1 MHTRNTHRMCMNVY
15 VWVCIYVVVTTSAS
29 AHSNRKLM
37 LTLSSRGGV
46 SCVNGVCTANGNA
59 KTDSRFHA
67 PFFSYTFTNS
77 TDVRGLSV
85 LSHLAQILKLQP
97 MRRQMMW
104 MLIQMEMKYRF
115 LNPEHLQAEDSVSI
129 LHAAVVVVVVGGG
142 NKG

>member
-1 MHTRNTHRMCMNVY
+1 
-15 VWVCIYVVVTTSAS
+15 
-29 AHSNRKLM
+29 
-37 LTLSSRGGV
+37 
-46 SCVNGVCTANGNA
+46 
-59 KTDSRFHA
+59 
-67 PFFSYTFTNS
+67 
-77 TDVRGLSV
+77 
-85 LSHLAQILKLQP
+85 